1 MTNPIALTD
10 TCLAKETLQR
20 SKGDAK
26 QSTLQRFAS
35 RASSGEVD
43 TKPTAPRQLHR
54 SATAANVSVTATG
67 KGKPRRCSS
76 DSAMLLQTT
85 DQPAASPASDEG
97 SDEVL
102 PIRKLQQSSSHVP
115 APDGS
120 SAFSAQSSSPDAAPA
135 EGSTP
140 TPSAGTVH
148 QQLPVASVG
157 GVHFQTSI
165 VGRRFRT
172 NISCTKHTRVTL
184 VRQPDNPRDSNAIQV
199 MDVARQAILGYLPRE
214 IAQHLSALLDAGS
227 VKVTATVDEPK
238 SVAAAIPIL
247 LEVSTSC
254 LCPKSCTPVDA
265 CLSLDC
271 GSAFYHLL
279 PAMHVLPEQLVN
291 LSAQYSA
298 FTWYE
303 TIMSADR

>member
-1 MTNPIALTD
+1 MTDPIALTD

-43 TKPTAPRQLHR
+43 IKPKPPRQLHR
-54 SATAANVSVTATG
+54 SATTANVSATATG
-67 KGKPRRCSS
+67 KGKARRCSS
-76 DSAMLLQTT
+76 DSAMLLQNT
-85 DQPAASPASDEG
+85 DQPAASPASDDG
-97 SDEVL
+97 SEEVL
-102 PIRKLQQSSSHVP
+102 PIRKLQQSSSHVTVPNVSP
-115 APDGS
+115 AI
-120 SAFSAQSSSPDAAPA
+120 SALSSSPDTAQAV
-135 EGSTP
+135 STP
-140 TPSAGTVH
+140 TPSAGTIH
-148 QQLPVASVG
+148 QQLSVAPSG
-157 GVHFQTSI
+157 CMHFQTSI

-172 NISCTKHTRVTL
+172 NISCTKHTQVGL

-238 SVAAAIPIL
+238 SVAAAVPIL

-254 LCPKSCTPVDA
+254 LCPESCTPVGA
-265 CLSLDC
+265 CLSLYC
-271 GSAFYHLL
+271 GSASHHLL
-279 PAMHVLPEQLVN
+279 PAMHVLPEKSMDV
-291 LSAQYSA
+291 STQYSA
-298 FTWYE
+298 CIWNE